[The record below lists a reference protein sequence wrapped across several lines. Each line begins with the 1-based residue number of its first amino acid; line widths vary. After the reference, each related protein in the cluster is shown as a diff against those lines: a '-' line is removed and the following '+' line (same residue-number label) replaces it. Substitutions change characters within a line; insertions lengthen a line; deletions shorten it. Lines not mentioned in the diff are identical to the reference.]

1 MKRINMNKRRKNIKE
16 DMYYNSRRSNRLST
30 MCDVVY
36 YLIKK
41 LQPFLYSEV
50 YVVLMYTCNVTC
62 IRTKA
67 IKMQPFYSCF
77 RSIIFLY
84 Y

>member
-1 MKRINMNKRRKNIKE
+1 MRHGVLFN
-16 DMYYNSRRSNRLST
+16 
-30 MCDVVY
+30 
-36 YLIKK
+36 KK

-50 YVVLMYTCNVTC
+50 YMYRFNVRNVTC

-77 RSIIFLY
+77 RSIIFYIIKSILY
-84 Y
+84 AYSSATKEKKNKSTQNKD